1 MAMTNSQIGF
11 WRVAVRPKFIA
22 GFLISLLAAA
32 AFSLLGQWQLD
43 RSLTKD
49 QTAAEIQ
56 KVVTV
61 EVMLDVQNVFIVG
74 GRLQDG
80 KEVFWLLVNS
90 REATGKSL
98 TLAIGQSDSLLK
110 VEAARFEL
118 KNSMTAQAFL
128 PVRGYW
134 LPTEAPLAIDKANPY
149 LLQSVSTAQLI
160 NLYSPEKPLASYTD
174 FLVAEGFA
182 ASLSPKLGEIDAVLE
197 PAPAINWLSVFYAA
211 EWILFAGFA
220 LFLWGRTVK
229 DAVDAE
235 RLN

>member
-1 MAMTNSQIGF
+1 MSNSQIGF
-11 WRVAVRPKFIA
+11 WRVAVRPKYVA
-22 GFLISLLAAA
+22 GFLVALLAAA

-61 EVMLDVQNVFIVG
+61 ETMLDVKNVFIVD
-74 GRLQDG
+74 GRLQNG
-80 KEVFWLLVNS
+80 KEVFWLLANS
-90 REATGKSL
+90 QDTTGKSL
-98 TLAIGQSDSLLK
+98 TLAIGQSESLLT
-110 VEAARFEL
+110 VEAARFGL
-118 KNSMTAQAFL
+118 KNSVTAQAFL

-149 LLQSVSTAQLI
+149 LLHSVSTAQLI
-160 NLYSPEKPLASYTD
+160 NLYSPDKAVASYTD

-182 ASLSPKLGEIDAVLE
+182 DSLSPKLGEIEAVLE

-211 EWILFAGFA
+211 EWVLFAGFA

>member
-1 MAMTNSQIGF
+1 MSNSQIGF
-11 WRVAVRPKFIA
+11 WRVAVRPKYVA
-22 GFLISLLAAA
+22 GFLVALLAAA

-61 EVMLDVQNVFIVG
+61 EAMLDVKNVFIVD
-74 GRLQDG
+74 GRLQNG
-80 KEVFWLLVNS
+80 KEVFWLLANS
-90 REATGKSL
+90 KDATGKSL
-98 TLAIGQSDSLLK
+98 TLAIGQSESLLT
-110 VEAARFEL
+110 VEAARFGL
-118 KNSMTAQAFL
+118 KNSVTAQAFL

-149 LLQSVSTAQLI
+149 LLHSVSTAQLI
-160 NLYSPEKPLASYTD
+160 NLYSPDKSVASYTD

-182 ASLSPKLGEIDAVLE
+182 DSLSPMLGEIDAVLE

-211 EWILFAGFA
+211 EWVLFAGFA

>member
-1 MAMTNSQIGF
+1 MANSQIGF
-11 WRVAVRPKFIA
+11 WRVAVRPKYVA
-22 GFLISLLAAA
+22 GFLVALLAAA

-49 QTAAEIQ
+49 KTAAEIQ

-61 EVMLDVQNVFIVG
+61 ETMLDTSNVYIVG
-74 GRLQDG
+74 GRLQNG
-80 KEVFWLLVNS
+80 KESYWLLVNS
-90 REATGKSL
+90 KDAAAKSL
-98 TLAIGQSDSLLK
+98 TLAIGQSESLLT
-110 VEAARFEL
+110 VEAARFGL
-118 KNSMTAQAFL
+118 KNSMIAQAFL
-128 PVRGYW
+128 PVRGFW
-134 LPTEAPLAIDKANPY
+134 LPTEAPVAVDKGNPH
-149 LLQSVSTAQLI
+149 LLHSVSTAQLI
-160 NLYSPEKPLASYTD
+160 NLYSPDKPLASYTD

-182 ASLSPKLGEIDAVLE
+182 DSLSPKLGEIDAVLE

-211 EWILFAGFA
+211 EWVLFAGFA

>member
-1 MAMTNSQIGF
+1 VAMTNSQIGF

-61 EVMLDVQNVFIVG
+61 EAMLDVQNVFIVG

-174 FLVAEGFA
+174 FLVAEGIA
-182 ASLSPKLGEIDAVLE
+182 ESLSPKLAEIDAVLE

>member
-1 MAMTNSQIGF
+1 MSNSQIGF
-11 WRVAVRPKFIA
+11 WRVAVRPKYVA
-22 GFLISLLAAA
+22 GFLVALLAAA

-61 EVMLDVQNVFIVG
+61 ETMLDVKNVFIVD
-74 GRLQDG
+74 GRLQNG
-80 KEVFWLLVNS
+80 KEVFWLLANS
-90 REATGKSL
+90 QDATGKSL
-98 TLAIGQSDSLLK
+98 TLAIGQSESLLT
-110 VEAARFEL
+110 VEAARFGL
-118 KNSMTAQAFL
+118 KNSVTAQAFL

-149 LLQSVSTAQLI
+149 LLHSVSTAQLI
-160 NLYSPEKPLASYTD
+160 NLYSPDKPVASYTD

-182 ASLSPKLGEIDAVLE
+182 DSLSPKLGEIDAVLE

-211 EWILFAGFA
+211 EWVLFAGFA

>member
-1 MAMTNSQIGF
+1 MSNSQIGF
-11 WRVAVRPKFIA
+11 WRVAVRPKYVA
-22 GFLISLLAAA
+22 GFLVALLAAA

-56 KVVTV
+56 NVVTV
-61 EVMLDVQNVFIVG
+61 ETMLDVKNVFIVD
-74 GRLQDG
+74 GRLQNG
-80 KEVFWLLVNS
+80 KEVFWLLANS
-90 REATGKSL
+90 QDATGKSL
-98 TLAIGQSDSLLK
+98 TLAIGQSESLLT
-110 VEAARFEL
+110 VEAARFGL
-118 KNSMTAQAFL
+118 KNSVTAQAFL

-149 LLQSVSTAQLI
+149 LLHSVSTAQLI
-160 NLYSPEKPLASYTD
+160 NLYSPDKPVASYTD
-174 FLVAEGFA
+174 FLVAKGFA
-182 ASLSPKLGEIDAVLE
+182 DSLSPKLGEIDAVLE

-211 EWILFAGFA
+211 EWVLFAGFA

>member
-1 MAMTNSQIGF
+1 MTNSQIGF

-61 EVMLDVQNVFIVG
+61 EAMLDVQNVFIVG

-174 FLVAEGFA
+174 FLVAEGIA
-182 ASLSPKLGEIDAVLE
+182 ESLSPKLAEIDAVLE

>member
-1 MAMTNSQIGF
+1 MSNSQISF

-56 KVVTV
+56 KVVTL
-61 EVMLDVQNVFIVG
+61 EVMLDVKNVFIVD
-74 GRLQDG
+74 GRLQNG
-80 KEVFWLLVNS
+80 NEVFWLLANS
-90 REATGKSL
+90 QDATGKSL
-98 TLAIGQSDSLLK
+98 TLAIGQSESLLT
-110 VEAARFEL
+110 VEAARFGL
-118 KNSMTAQAFL
+118 KNSIIAQAFL
-128 PVRGYW
+128 PVSGYW
-134 LPTEAPLAIDKANPY
+134 LPTEAPLAIDKDNPY
-149 LLQSVSTAQLI
+149 PLHSVSTAQLI
-160 NLYSPEKPLASYTD
+160 NLYSLDKPLASYTD

-182 ASLSPKLGEIDAVLE
+182 ESLSPKLGEIDAVLE

-229 DAVDAE
+229 DTLDAE

>member
-1 MAMTNSQIGF
+1 MANSQISF
-11 WRVAVRPKFIA
+11 WRVAVRPKYVA

-61 EVMLDVQNVFIVG
+61 ETMLDVENVFIVD
-74 GRLQDG
+74 GRLQNG
-80 KEVFWLLVNS
+80 KEVFWLLANS
-90 REATGKSL
+90 KDASGKSL
-98 TLAIGQSDSLLK
+98 TLAIGQSESLLT
-110 VEAARFEL
+110 VEAARFGL

-134 LPTEAPLAIDKANPY
+134 LPTEAPLAIDQANPY
-149 LLQSVSTAQLI
+149 LLHSVSTAQLI
-160 NLYSPEKPLASYTD
+160 NLYSPDKPLASYTD
-174 FLVAEGFA
+174 FLVAKGFA
-182 ASLSPKLGEIDAVLE
+182 DSLSPKLGEIDAVLE

-211 EWILFAGFA
+211 EWVLFAGFA